1 MIIRRLDCLRLPLHY
16 IIASDWTRFTRTSRS
31 TAPSRNNN
39 KAEINFSR
47 SPLPFTI
54 SSAEVVAVPFSFVAV
69 HLYSPS
75 SSALVSEI
83 FSVTRSP
90 LVRKS
95 NLPPF
100 LILSPSTNHSMSGTG
115 SPSTRHRSL
124 AGWPTHTSISSSSSV
139 NFGCAVGQSSIY

>member
-1 MIIRRLDCLRLPLHY
+1 MIIRRLDCLKLPLQY
-16 IIASDWTRFTRTSRS
+16 IASDSTRFTPTSRS
-31 TAPSRNNN
+31 TALSQNNN
-39 KAEINFSR
+39 KSQMFSL
-47 SPLPFTI
+47 SSLPFTI

-124 AGWPTHTSISSSSSV
+124 AGSPTQTSTSSSSSV
-139 NFGCAVGQSSIY
+139 NFGWAAGQSSIC